1 MQKNE
6 PVAFRSPVIYNT
18 LMKTINEDIK
28 NKTYKTCYLLFG
40 SERYLV
46 TTYRTKLKD
55 ALVPPD
61 DTINFN
67 AFDGKGLD
75 WNEVMSLGNTMPFFS
90 DRRAILIDGSGVFKG
105 SGDTGAKVAE
115 WIKNLPESTTVI
127 FSETDV
133 DKRNA
138 AYKAVAETGYA
149 AEMNGPTEGE
159 LLTFIGSR
167 LKKNGFNITGNDA
180 SYLLYNVGSDMQNLS
195 NELEKLI
202 NYGLGRTVITKED
215 IDAVCVKQI
224 TGKIFDLT
232 DGVAEKNKKKAMH
245 AYSTMLALRER
256 PAGILYRITSHFN
269 YLLQVKD
276 LVLKGRN
283 ARDIAAALSIKQ
295 YPAEKYCKQCKNFTA
310 DVLRKAV
317 ELGLKYETDFK
328 SGKMDEE
335 IAAEMFLVSLLEL

>member
-1 MQKNE
+1 
-6 PVAFRSPVIYNT
+6 
-18 LMKTINEDIK
+18 MKTISEDIK

-40 SERYLV
+40 TERYLV
-46 TTYRTKLKD
+46 ATYRSKLKD

-67 AFDGKGLD
+67 SFDGKGLD

-90 DRRAILIDGSGVFKG
+90 DHRVIIIDGSGVFKG
-105 SGDTGAKVAE
+105 SGDTGSRVAE
-115 WIKNLPESTTVI
+115 WIKTLPETTTVI

-133 DKRNA
+133 DKRSA
-138 AYKAVAETGYA
+138 PYKAVAETGYA
-149 AEMNGPTEGE
+149 SEMNGLTEND
-159 LLTFIGSR
+159 LMTFIGQR
-167 LKKNGFNITGNDA
+167 LKKNGYNITGNDA
-180 SYLLYNVGSDMQNLS
+180 SYLLVNVGSDMQNLS

-202 NYGLGRTVITKED
+202 SYALGRTVITRED

-232 DGVAEKNKKKAMH
+232 DAVGEKNKKKAMH

-276 LVLKGRN
+276 LVNKGKK
-283 ARDIAAALSIKQ
+283 AVDIAQALGIKQ
-295 YPAEKYCKQCKNFTA
+295 YPAEKYCKQCKNFTS
-310 DVLRKAV
+310 DILRRAV

-335 IAAEMFLVSLLEL
+335 IAAEMFLVSLLEP